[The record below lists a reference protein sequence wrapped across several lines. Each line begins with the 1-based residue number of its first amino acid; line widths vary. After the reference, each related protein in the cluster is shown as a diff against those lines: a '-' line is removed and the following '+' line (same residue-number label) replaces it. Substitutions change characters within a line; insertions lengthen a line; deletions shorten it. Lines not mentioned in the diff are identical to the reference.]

1 MPAITMNAVRFS
13 DHAHLKL
20 EILKTHGI
28 LLDRELIED
37 VVLRPQ
43 KLEQGYG
50 GRKIAQKG
58 LDPDHVLRVVYEEHP
73 EELVIITF
81 YPGRRERYDKD

>member
-1 MPAITMNAVRFS
+1 MCAVRFS

-28 LLDRELIED
+28 LLDRELIQD

-43 KLEQGYG
+43 KVEQGYR
-50 GRKIAQKG
+50 GRKIAQKS

-73 EELVIITF
+73 
-81 YPGRRERYDKD
+81 

>member
-1 MPAITMNAVRFS
+1 MSAVRFS

-43 KLEQGYG
+43 KLEPGYG

-58 LDPDHVLRVVYEEHP
+58 LDMCLEWSMRSIPRNS
-73 EELVIITF
+73 
-81 YPGRRERYDKD
+81 